1 MINQY
6 TIRSILPGKISRAVM
21 LLAQKSGRTPLEELK
36 AFYASPVYAKLES
49 EETKYWWLSPEQL
62 AEASTTTKG

>member
-1 MINQY
+1 MIDQR
-6 TIRSILPGKISRAVM
+6 TIRSILPGKITRTVM
-21 LLAQKSGRTPLEELK
+21 QLANSSHRTPLEELK

-62 AEASTTTKG
+62 AEASAASKG